1 MIELKINGNEASV
14 VVKQGDNFLTECT
27 MAVHVLA
34 GALSEAE
41 GISQSAAL
49 RSLLLVVTATEDIF
63 NVNRNRTVVRMP
75 KGVKRDADD
84 EPEVSE

>member
-14 VVKQGDNFLTECT
+14 VFEQGDDFLTECT
-27 MAVHVLA
+27 MVVHVLA
-34 GALSEAE
+34 GAISEAE
-41 GISQSAAL
+41 GISQSVAL
-49 RSLLLVVTATEDIF
+49 KSLLFVANSTEDIF
-63 NVNRNRTVVRMP
+63 DVNRNRTVVRMP

>member
-14 VVKQGDNFLTECT
+14 VVEQGDNFLTECI

-34 GALSEAE
+34 GAISEAE
-41 GISQSAAL
+41 GISQSVAL
-49 RSLLLVVTATEDIF
+49 KSLLLVVNSTEDIF

-75 KGVKRDADD
+75 
-84 EPEVSE
+84 EVSE

>member
-14 VVKQGDNFLTECT
+14 VVEQGDNFLTECT

-41 GISQSAAL
+41 GVSQSAAL
-49 RSLLLVVTATEDIF
+49 RSLLLVVTATEDYF
-63 NVNRNRTVVRMP
+63 DASRNRTVVRMP